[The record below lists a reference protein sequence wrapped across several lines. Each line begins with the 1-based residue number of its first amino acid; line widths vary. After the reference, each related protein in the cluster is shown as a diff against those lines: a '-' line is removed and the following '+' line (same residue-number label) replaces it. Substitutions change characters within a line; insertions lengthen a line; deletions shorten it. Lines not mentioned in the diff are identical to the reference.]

1 MNASILVVDADL
13 EIRRTIETVFSR
25 EGCRVS
31 SSGSGEEALK
41 LLKRKS
47 FDVVITDIRMPGI
60 SGLELLERIRTLDE
74 NVEIVVLTGFN
85 TVQNIIKALRDVRVA
100 DYLLKPLNDME
111 DLVSSVKKVFQK
123 RKLCKEISSQVN

>member
-1 MNASILVVDADL
+1 MKASILVVDADL

-41 LLKRKS
+41 LLKQKS

-60 SGLELLERIRTLDE
+60 SGLAWLERIRTLDE

-123 RKLCKEISSQVN
+123 RKLCKEIACQVN